1 MSSHLDSRPG
11 VLARRWAA
19 RGWSLIDTLLGL
31 SLGLVVLGLAGHAF
45 LQSREAWQQLQ
56 AQLALLHQ
64 IQLVATR
71 LSHDWPL
78 TQGFD
83 WGTWSQS
90 PQGLGDVTPNVAA
103 GRGKSGDWL
112 ELSYPS
118 AARARDCQDNLSVGR
133 LVRNRYQ
140 RNDKKELTCRDTLG
154 VATTAQALVEG
165 VEDFRVWLLV
175 RERADAWRWW
185 AAGELPA
192 QQRVVAIRI
201 CLRVASKQAVPAPSM
216 ALRGCLGE
224 TVRADRLW
232 RRLWWQTWV
241 LPAGGLS

>member
-1 MSSHLDSRPG
+1 MAHRFS
-11 VLARRWAA
+11 ARGLSLHP

-31 SLGLVVLGLAGHAF
+31 SLGLVVLGLAGQVF

-56 AQLALLHQ
+56 VQLALLHQ
-64 IQLVATR
+64 IQAVAAR
-71 LSHDWPL
+71 FSHDLPL

-83 WGTWSQS
+83 WEAWSQS
-90 PQGLGDVTPNVAA
+90 PRALTDVTPHVAA

-118 AARARDCQDNLSVGR
+118 AARARDCQDNLSVAR

-140 RNDKKELTCRDTLG
+140 RNDKKELTCRDTFS
-154 VATTAQALVEG
+154 VASTAQALAEG

-175 RERADAWRWW
+175 REGADAWRWW

-192 QQRVVAIRI
+192 KQRVVAIRI
-201 CLRVASKQAVPAPSM
+201 CLRLASVQAVPTPST

-232 RRLWWQTWV
+232 RRLWWQTWF